1 MLGGRTKDGKWRV
14 GVGGGLQ
21 LCEKCTL
28 LFQDKPFFWPSFSAP
43 TPAPSPCSVQLELEL
58 KATD

>member
-1 MLGGRTKDGKWRV
+1 MESGEWEW
-14 GVGGGLQ
+14 GGGLQ
-21 LCEKCTL
+21 RCEKCTL